1 MNGPRHYVEVLSVH
15 VAGTPKPQG
24 SKRAFV
30 VPAKGDRKARA
41 IVVDAD
47 SAGHG
52 KGRGP
57 HADWRSTVTVR
68 VQEAMDVLPG
78 DDDPD
83 RQPWRLTGPLAV
95 RLVFAL
101 PRPASAPKT
110 RRTWPSGRVGDI
122 DKLARS
128 VLDSMTDAGVWHD
141 DAQVVHLDVTKDYPG
156 PDIRQTVPGVRIT
169 VHHIREANR

>member
-1 MNGPRHYVEVLSVH
+1 MTPRGDVVLSVH

-41 IVVDAD
+41 VVVDTD
-47 SAGHG
+47 

-57 HADWRSTVTVR
+57 QKDWRGSVTVA
-68 VQEAMDVLPG
+68 VQRELQASEDLA
-78 DDDPD
+78 PD
-83 RQPWRLTGPLAV
+83 GWQPLVGPLAV

-110 RRTWPSGRVGDI
+110 RRVWPSGRVGDV

-128 VLDSMTDAGVWHD
+128 VLDSMTDAGVWRD
-141 DAQVVHLDVTKDYPG
+141 DAQVVDLHVVKDYPG
-156 PDIRQTVPGVRIT
+156 PAVAQTVPGVLIT
-169 VHHIREANR
+169 VHRVADPAAPPLL